1 VVILVAAS
9 QAVTVPASVL
19 TIVLLFT
26 VSIVLF
32 GAMTDP
38 SIKTHKALAD
48 VSRLRIL
55 EELRGQGG
63 LDSREL
69 GRLVGL
75 HPNTV
80 RSHVDQLIEAGLVR
94 AVSAPASG
102 RGRPRV
108 LYEAIADSTSVQQGG
123 YRLLAQILASYLAT
137 TDEPQAVAEGA
148 GHAWGSYLTDKPQPF
163 SGISADQAT
172 RQVVELFDE
181 LGFMPEAVEESGERK
196 ILLHR
201 CPFRE
206 VAESNQH
213 VVCAVHLGML
223 KGALAEM
230 GAPLQATRLE
240 PFVKPTL
247 CIAHLREGTPSRF
260 SAGGRRAHSRHL
272 GVARA

>member
-1 VVILVAAS
+1 
-9 QAVTVPASVL
+9 
-19 TIVLLFT
+19 
-26 VSIVLF
+26 
-32 GAMTDP
+32 MTDV
-38 SIKTHKALAD
+38 SVKTHKALAD
-48 VSRLRIL
+48 ISRFRIL
-55 EELRGQGG
+55 EELRGQGP

-94 AVSAPASG
+94 AVTAPAAG

-108 LYEAIADSTSVQQGG
+108 LYEAIADSASVQLGG
-123 YRLLAQILASYLAT
+123 YRLLAQILA
-137 TDEPQAVAEGA
+137 DQPQAVAESA
-148 GHAWGSYLTDKPQPF
+148 GRAWGSYLTEKPQPF
-163 SGISADQAT
+163 TGISAEEAT
-172 RQVVELFDE
+172 QKVVELFDE

-206 VAESNQH
+206 VAESNQR

-247 CIAHLREGTPSRF
+247 CIAHLRGGAAARPS
-260 SAGGRRAHSRHL
+260 GGVRRAHSRHPA
-272 GVARA
+272 VA

>member
-1 VVILVAAS
+1 
-9 QAVTVPASVL
+9 VTD
-19 TIVLLFT
+19 I
-26 VSIVLF
+26 
-32 GAMTDP
+32 

-55 EELRGQGG
+55 EELRGQGA

-94 AVSAPASG
+94 AVTAPAAG

-108 LYEAIADSTSVQQGG
+108 LYEAIADSASVQLGG
-123 YRLLAQILASYLAT
+123 YRLLAQILASYLAS
-137 TDEPQAVAEGA
+137 TDQPQAVAESA
-148 GHAWGSYLTDKPQPF
+148 GRVWGRYLTEKPQPF
-163 SGISADQAT
+163 SGISADEAT
-172 RQVVELFDE
+172 QKVVDLFDQ
-181 LGFMPEAVEESGERK
+181 LGFMPEAVEESEERR

-206 VAESNQH
+206 VAESNQK

-240 PFVKPTL
+240 PFVEPTL
-247 CIAHLREGTPSRF
+247 CVAHLRGSRTPRPRGGVRRAPSRHP
-260 SAGGRRAHSRHL
+260 A
-272 GVARA
+272 VA

>member
-1 VVILVAAS
+1 
-9 QAVTVPASVL
+9 VTD
-19 TIVLLFT
+19 I
-26 VSIVLF
+26 
-32 GAMTDP
+32 

-55 EELRGQGG
+55 EELGGQGG

-75 HPNTV
+75 HANTV

-94 AVSAPASG
+94 AVTAQAAG

-108 LYEAIADSTSVQQGG
+108 LYEAIVDSGAVMQSG

-137 TDEPQAVAEGA
+137 TDQPQAVAESA
-148 GHAWGSYLTDKPQPF
+148 GHAWGSYLTEKPQPF
-163 SGISADQAT
+163 SGISADEAT
-172 RQVVELFDE
+172 RKVVELFDE
-181 LGFMPEAVEESGERK
+181 LGFRPEAVEESAERK

-206 VAESNQH
+206 VAESNQR

-247 CIAHLREGTPSRF
+247 CIAHLRGGAAARPS
-260 SAGGRRAHSRHL
+260 GGVRRARSRHPA
-272 GVARA
+272 VA

>member
-1 VVILVAAS
+1 
-9 QAVTVPASVL
+9 VTD
-19 TIVLLFT
+19 I
-26 VSIVLF
+26 
-32 GAMTDP
+32 

-94 AVSAPASG
+94 AVTAQAAG

-108 LYEAIADSTSVQQGG
+108 LYEAIVDSGAVMQSG

-137 TDEPQAVAEGA
+137 TDQPQAVAESA
-148 GHAWGSYLTDKPQPF
+148 GHAWGSYLTEKPQPF
-163 SGISADQAT
+163 NGISVDEAT
-172 RQVVELFDE
+172 RKVVELFDE
-181 LGFMPEAVEESGERK
+181 LGFMPEAVKESGERK

-206 VAESNQH
+206 VAESNQK

-230 GAPLQATRLE
+230 GAPMQATRLE
-240 PFVKPTL
+240 PFVEPTL
-247 CIAHLREGTPSRF
+247 CIAHIRESPPSRL
-260 SAGGRRAHSRHL
+260 SAGGRRAHSRHPS
-272 GVARA
+272 VARA

>member
-1 VVILVAAS
+1 
-9 QAVTVPASVL
+9 VTD
-19 TIVLLFT
+19 I
-26 VSIVLF
+26 
-32 GAMTDP
+32 

-55 EELRGQGG
+55 EELRGQAA

-94 AVSAPASG
+94 AVTAPAAG

-108 LYEAIADSTSVQQGG
+108 LYEAIADSASVQQGG
-123 YRLLAQILASYLAT
+123 YRLLAQILASYLAS
-137 TDEPQAVAEGA
+137 TDQPQAVAESA
-148 GHAWGSYLTDKPQPF
+148 GRAWASFLTEKPQPF
-163 SGISADQAT
+163 SGISADEAT
-172 RQVVELFDE
+172 HKVVELLDE
-181 LGFMPEAVEESGERK
+181 LGFVPEAVQESGERK

-206 VAESNQH
+206 VAESNQK

-247 CIAHLREGTPSRF
+247 CIAHLRASAAPRPS
-260 SAGGRRAHSRHL
+260 GGVRRARSRHPA
-272 GVARA
+272 VA

>member
-1 VVILVAAS
+1 MPDL
-9 QAVTVPASVL
+9 
-19 TIVLLFT
+19 
-26 VSIVLF
+26 
-32 GAMTDP
+32 
-38 SIKTHKALAD
+38 SIKTHRALAD

-55 EELRGQGG
+55 EELRAQGG

-80 RSHVDQLIEAGLVR
+80 RSHADQLIEAGLVR
-94 AVSAPASG
+94 AVSAPSSG

-108 LYEAIADSTSVQQGG
+108 LYEAIPDSGSTQQGG
-123 YRLLAQILASYLAT
+123 YQLLAQILAGYLAT
-137 TDEPQAVAEGA
+137 TDRPQSVAESA
-148 GHAWGSYLTDKPQPF
+148 GHAWGSYLAEKPEPF

-172 RQVVELFDE
+172 QKVVELFDE
-181 LGFMPEAVEESGERK
+181 LGFMPEAVEESAERK

-206 VAESNQH
+206 VAESNQE

-247 CIAHLREGTPSRF
+247 CIAHLHAVSPSHR
-260 SAGGRRAHSRHL
+260 SGGVHGARTHRPARRIAE
-272 GVARA
+272 A

>member
-1 VVILVAAS
+1 MPDISL
-9 QAVTVPASVL
+9 
-19 TIVLLFT
+19 
-26 VSIVLF
+26 
-32 GAMTDP
+32 
-38 SIKTHKALAD
+38 KTHKALAD

-55 EELRGQGG
+55 EELRGQGP

-94 AVSAPASG
+94 AVSAPAAG

-108 LYEAIADSTSVQQGG
+108 LYEAIADSASVQQGG
-123 YRLLAQILASYLAT
+123 YRLLAQILASYLAS
-137 TDEPQAVAEGA
+137 TDQPQAVAEGA
-148 GHAWGSYLTDKPQPF
+148 GRAWGRYLTEKPQPF
-163 SGISADQAT
+163 SGISADEAAHK
-172 RQVVELFDE
+172 VVELFDE
-181 LGFMPEAVEESGERK
+181 LGFVPEALDESGERK

-206 VAESNQH
+206 VAELNQR

-247 CIAHLREGTPSRF
+247 CIAHLRA
-260 SAGGRRAHSRHL
+260 SAGPRPSGGFRRARSRHPA
-272 GVARA
+272 VA

>member
-1 VVILVAAS
+1 
-9 QAVTVPASVL
+9 
-19 TIVLLFT
+19 
-26 VSIVLF
+26 
-32 GAMTDP
+32 MTDL

-55 EELRGQGG
+55 EELRGQGR

-108 LYEAIADSTSVQQGG
+108 LYEAIADSASAQQGG
-123 YRLLAQILASYLAT
+123 YRLLAQILAGYLAT
-137 TDEPQAVAEGA
+137 TEQPQAVAESA
-148 GHAWGSYLTDKPQPF
+148 GHAWGVYLTEKPQPF
-163 SGISADQAT
+163 NGISAGEAT
-172 RQVVELFDE
+172 RKVVELFDE
-181 LGFMPEAVEESGERK
+181 LGFMPEAVEDFGERK
-196 ILLHR
+196 ILLRR

-206 VAESNQH
+206 VAESNQ
-213 VVCAVHLGML
+213 VVACAVHLGML

-230 GAPLQATRLE
+230 GAPMQATRLE
-240 PFVKPTL
+240 PFVEPTL
-247 CIAHLREGTPSRF
+247 CIAHLREATPSR
-260 SAGGRRAHSRHL
+260 SSTGGRPEHSRHP

>member
-1 VVILVAAS
+1 
-9 QAVTVPASVL
+9 
-19 TIVLLFT
+19 
-26 VSIVLF
+26 
-32 GAMTDP
+32 MTDI
-38 SIKTHKALAD
+38 SVQTHKALAD
-48 VSRLRIL
+48 VSRFRIL

-94 AVSAPASG
+94 AVTAPAAG

-108 LYEAIADSTSVQQGG
+108 LYEAIVDAPVHESG

-137 TDEPQAVAEGA
+137 TDQPQAGAESA
-148 GHAWGSYLTDKPQPF
+148 GRAWGSYLTERPQPF
-163 SGISADQAT
+163 TGISADEAT
-172 RQVVELFDE
+172 YKVVELFKE
-181 LGFMPEAVEESGERK
+181 LGFVPEAVEESGERK

-206 VAESNQH
+206 VAESNQQ

-247 CIAHLREGTPSRF
+247 CIAHLRA
-260 SAGGRRAHSRHL
+260 SAAPRPLGGVRRARSRHPA
-272 GVARA
+272 VA

>member
-1 VVILVAAS
+1 
-9 QAVTVPASVL
+9 
-19 TIVLLFT
+19 
-26 VSIVLF
+26 
-32 GAMTDP
+32 MTDI

-48 VSRLRIL
+48 ASRLRIL
-55 EELRGQGG
+55 EELRGQGA

-108 LYEAIADSTSVQQGG
+108 LYEAIVDAPVHESG

-137 TDEPQAVAEGA
+137 TDQPQAGAESA
-148 GHAWGSYLTDKPQPF
+148 GRAWGSYLTEKPQPF
-163 SGISADQAT
+163 SGISADEAT
-172 RQVVELFDE
+172 QKVVELFDE
-181 LGFMPEAVEESGERK
+181 LGFVPEAVEESGERK

-206 VAESNQH
+206 VAESNQK

-223 KGALAEM
+223 KGALAEL

-247 CIAHLREGTPSRF
+247 CIAHLRASAAPRPS
-260 SAGGRRAHSRHL
+260 GGVRRARSRHPA
-272 GVARA
+272 VA

>member
-1 VVILVAAS
+1 
-9 QAVTVPASVL
+9 
-19 TIVLLFT
+19 
-26 VSIVLF
+26 
-32 GAMTDP
+32 MTDL

-80 RSHVDQLIEAGLVR
+80 RSHVDQLIEAGLAR
-94 AVSAPASG
+94 TVSAPASG

-108 LYEAIADSTSVQQGG
+108 LYEAIVDSTSVQQGG

-137 TDEPQAVAEGA
+137 TDQPQAVAESA
-148 GHAWGSYLTDKPQPF
+148 GHAWGIYLTEKPRPF
-163 SGISADQAT
+163 NGISADEAT
-172 RQVVELFDE
+172 RKVVELFDE
-181 LGFMPEAVEESGERK
+181 LGFMPEAVKESGERK

-206 VAESNQH
+206 VAESNQK

-230 GAPLQATRLE
+230 GAPMQATRLE
-240 PFVKPTL
+240 PFVEPTL
-247 CIAHLREGTPSRF
+247 CIAHLRESPPSRL
-260 SAGGRRAHSRHL
+260 SAGGRRAHSRHPS
-272 GVARA
+272 VARA

>member
-1 VVILVAAS
+1 
-9 QAVTVPASVL
+9 
-19 TIVLLFT
+19 
-26 VSIVLF
+26 
-32 GAMTDP
+32 MTDL
-38 SIKTHKALAD
+38 SIKTLKALAD
-48 VSRLRIL
+48 VSRSRIL

-108 LYEAIADSTSVQQGG
+108 LYEAIADSASVQQGG

-137 TDEPQAVAEGA
+137 TDQPQAVAESA
-148 GHAWGSYLTDKPQPF
+148 GHAWGAYLSDKPQPF
-163 SGISADQAT
+163 SGISADEAT
-172 RQVVELFDE
+172 LKVVELFDE
-181 LGFMPEAVEESGERK
+181 LGFVPEAVKESGERK

-206 VAESNQH
+206 VAESNQK

-230 GAPLQATRLE
+230 GAPMQATRLE
-240 PFVKPTL
+240 PFVEPTL
-247 CIAHLREGTPSRF
+247 CIAHLRESPPSRF
-260 SAGGRRAHSRHL
+260 SAGGRRAHSRHRS
-272 GVARA
+272 VARA